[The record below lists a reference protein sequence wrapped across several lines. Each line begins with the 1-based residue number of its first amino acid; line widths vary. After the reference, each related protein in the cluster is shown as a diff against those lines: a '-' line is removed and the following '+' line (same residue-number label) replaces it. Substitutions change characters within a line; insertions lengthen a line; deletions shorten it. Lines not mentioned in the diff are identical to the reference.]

1 MFNISMDDMRS
12 FIEQRLNDAIQQKG
26 NELAD
31 ALESKLGSVGSEYYD
46 RTGQVIN
53 ALRNPPAVKVTKQG
67 KIIWQ
72 FVDYNKIL
80 NKRSGDISKLNH
92 HMSIDGSKTF
102 DGQNIKY
109 LVHMWLDEGF
119 TLLSGNRFEG
129 LDYISQVFPN
139 SSSVDNFIQEI
150 AENAAE
156 EFTIAMIKSFN
167 GGR

>member
-1 MFNISMDDMRS
+1 MFNISIDDMRS
-12 FIEQRLNDAIQQKG
+12 FIEQRLNNAIQQKG

-46 RTGQVIN
+46 RTGQVVN

-67 KIIWQ
+67 KVIWQ
-72 FVDYNKIL
+72 FADYNKIL

-102 DGQNIKY
+102 GGQNIRY
-109 LVHMWLDEGF
+109 LVPMWLDEGF

-129 LDYISQVFPN
+129 LDYISQVFPGTN
-139 SSSVDNFIQEI
+139 DVDNLIQEVT
-150 AENAAE
+150 ENALE
-156 EFTIAMIKSFN
+156 EFTIAMITSLQ
-167 GGR
+167 GRR